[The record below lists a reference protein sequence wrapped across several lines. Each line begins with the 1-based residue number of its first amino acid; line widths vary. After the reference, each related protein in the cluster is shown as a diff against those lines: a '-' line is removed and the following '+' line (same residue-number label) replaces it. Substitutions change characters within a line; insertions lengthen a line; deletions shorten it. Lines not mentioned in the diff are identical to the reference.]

1 MKRINRKQNFISG
14 IILTILVI
22 NIGIMAKSES
32 LYYMQASQTG
42 GYSEPK
48 SLYGSVRAR
57 SLGDLLTIALDE
69 SVTSND
75 SLQFSS
81 SRDSTT
87 VDNFTNLINRLLPG
101 KIFNNNIN
109 NYGGSNEVLSNTST
123 SRALNFKNNVAV
135 QVVQVMP
142 NGNLVVQG
150 KKTIMS
156 ANERMDLLVSG
167 IVDPRWISNAGVVS
181 SKNVANLQFAM
192 SSQGSTSRGGNEG
205 IINRAIRYLF

>member
-101 KIFNNNIN
+101 KIFN
-109 NYGGSNEVLSNTST
+109 T
-123 SRALNFKNNVAV
+123 V

>member
-22 NIGIMAKSES
+22 NIGIMEKSES

-109 NYGGSNEVLSNTST
+109 KLFRE
-123 SRALNFKNNVAV
+123 
-135 QVVQVMP
+135 
-142 NGNLVVQG
+142 LVYF
-150 KKTIMS
+150 S
-156 ANERMDLLVSG
+156 
-167 IVDPRWISNAGVVS
+167 
-181 SKNVANLQFAM
+181 FF
-192 SSQGSTSRGGNEG
+192 
-205 IINRAIRYLF
+205 YLFLHLAHHSLILG